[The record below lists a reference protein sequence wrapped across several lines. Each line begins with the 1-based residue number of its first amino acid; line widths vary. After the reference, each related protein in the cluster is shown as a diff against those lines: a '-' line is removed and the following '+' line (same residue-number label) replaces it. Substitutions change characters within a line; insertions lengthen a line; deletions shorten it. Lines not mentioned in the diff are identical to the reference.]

1 MSKSSTQIK
10 HRELDQFTMK
20 HFLKYQER
28 SPNAEL
34 EHAFEVPIYSIACTR
49 GLVFWA
55 KEVTVT
61 GSFRII
67 VRGKIRNSRI
77 DCKLDS

>member
-28 SPNAEL
+28 SPMAEL
-34 EHAFEVPIYSIACTR
+34 EHAFEVPFYSIACAR
-49 GLVFWA
+49 GLVF
-55 KEVTVT
+55 
-61 GSFRII
+61 
-67 VRGKIRNSRI
+67 
-77 DCKLDS
+77 

>member
-28 SPNAEL
+28 SPMAEL
-34 EHAFEVPIYSIACTR
+34 EHAFEVPFYSIACAR

-55 KEVTVT
+55 KEVTIT
-61 GSFRII
+61 GSFRVI
-67 VRGKIRNSRI
+67 VRRKIKYSRI
-77 DCKLDS
+77 DCKLVS

>member
-49 GLVFWA
+49 GLVF
-55 KEVTVT
+55 
-61 GSFRII
+61 
-67 VRGKIRNSRI
+67 
-77 DCKLDS
+77 

>member
-10 HRELDQFTMK
+10 QRELDQFTMK

-34 EHAFEVPIYSIACTR
+34 EQRLKFP
-49 GLVFWA
+49 F
-55 KEVTVT
+55 
-61 GSFRII
+61 I
-67 VRGKIRNSRI
+67 V
-77 DCKLDS
+77 